1 MILSQHG
8 NKVNKRLLIMNAVIG
23 DQLSCF
29 SDIHLDDVELVSVK
43 RQKFDNI
50 KDLSTNFI
58 KSREVLKLQWHQDL
72 DDSWTIQENLPEL
85 LDASFRSM
93 LVDLILESGEMLGSL
108 VDCKKIGVRIATLRS
123 PMCPLFH
130 VDNIRCRMLIT
141 LCGEGTQWISNQDV
155 DWEILLDRDNKDI
168 PIKENADI
176 KQLATGHWSL
186 LKGGAWDDYFNG
198 VVHRSPHDEKD
209 RLILSIDPLFDL

>member
-1 MILSQHG
+1 
-8 NKVNKRLLIMNAVIG
+8 MNSVTG

-43 RQKFDNI
+43 RQKFDSI

-72 DDSWTIQENLPEL
+72 DDSWTIQENLPES
-85 LDASFRSM
+85 LDTSFRSM

-155 DWEILLDRDNKDI
+155 DWEILLDRDNKDL

-176 KQLATGHWSL
+176 KQMVTGHWSL
-186 LKGGAWDDYFNG
+186 LKGGAWNDKFNG

>member
-1 MILSQHG
+1 
-8 NKVNKRLLIMNAVIG
+8 MNAVIG

-29 SDIHLDDVELVSVK
+29 SDIHLDDVELVSIN
-43 RQKFDNI
+43 RQKFDI
-50 KDLSTNFI
+50 MKDLSANFI

-72 DDSWTIQENLPEL
+72 DDSWTIQENLPES
-85 LDASFRSM
+85 LDTSFRSM
-93 LVDLILESGEMLGSL
+93 LINLILESGEMLGSL
-108 VDCKKIGVRIATLRS
+108 VDCKKIGVRMATLRS

-141 LCGEGTQWISNQDV
+141 LCGGGTQWISNQDV
-155 DWEILLDRDNKDI
+155 DWEIFLDRENKDI
-168 PIKENADI
+168 PIMENADI

-186 LKGGAWDDYFNG
+186 LKGGAWNDKFNG

-209 RLILSIDPLFDL
+209 RLILSIDPIFDL

>member
-1 MILSQHG
+1 
-8 NKVNKRLLIMNAVIG
+8 MNAVTG

-29 SDIHLDDVELVSVK
+29 SDIHLDDVELVSIK
-43 RQKFDNI
+43 RQKFDTI

-72 DDSWTIQENLPEL
+72 DDSWTIQENLPES
-85 LDASFRSM
+85 LDTSFRSM
-93 LVDLILESGEMLGSL
+93 LVNLILESGEMLGSL

-141 LCGEGTQWISNQDV
+141 LYGEGTQWISNQDV
-155 DWEILLDRDNKDI
+155 DWGVFLDRENKNI

-186 LKGGAWDDYFNG
+186 LKGGAWNDNFNG

-209 RLILSIDPLFDL
+209 RLILSLDPIFDL

>member
-1 MILSQHG
+1 
-8 NKVNKRLLIMNAVIG
+8 MNAVIG
-23 DQLSCF
+23 DRLSCF

-43 RQKFDNI
+43 RQKFDTI
-50 KDLSTNFI
+50 KDLSSNFI

-72 DDSWTIQENLPEL
+72 DDSKAIQEILPESVKT
-85 LDASFRSM
+85 SFRSI

-108 VDCKKIGVRIATLRS
+108 VDCKKIGVRMATLRS

-141 LCGEGTQWISNQDV
+141 LCGDGTQWISNQDV
-155 DWEILLDRDNKDI
+155 DWEIFLDRENKDI
-168 PIKENADI
+168 PIMENADI

-186 LKGGAWDDYFNG
+186 LKGGAWNDKFNG

-209 RLILSIDPLFDL
+209 RLILSIDPIFDL

>member
-1 MILSQHG
+1 
-8 NKVNKRLLIMNAVIG
+8 MNAVIG
-23 DQLSCF
+23 DRLSCF
-29 SDIHLDDVELVSVK
+29 SDIHLDDVELVSIN

-50 KDLSTNFI
+50 KDLSSSFI

-72 DDSWTIQENLPEL
+72 DDSWTIQENIPESL
-85 LDASFRSM
+85 ETPFRSM
-93 LVDLILESGEMLGSL
+93 LVNLILESGEMLGSFL
-108 VDCKKIGVRIATLRS
+108 DCKKIGVRIVTLRS

-141 LCGEGTQWISNQDV
+141 LYGEGTQWISNQDV
-155 DWEILLDRDNKDI
+155 DWEVFLDRENKDI

-186 LKGGAWDDYFNG
+186 LKGGAWNDKFNG

-209 RLILSIDPLFDL
+209 RLILSIDPIFDL

>member
-1 MILSQHG
+1 
-8 NKVNKRLLIMNAVIG
+8 MNAVIG

-29 SDIHLDDVELVSVK
+29 SDIHLDDVELVSIK
-43 RQKFDNI
+43 RQKFDTI

-72 DDSWTIQENLPEL
+72 NDSRKIQEIFPESVET
-85 LDASFRSM
+85 SFRSM
-93 LVDLILESGEMLGSL
+93 LIDLILESGEVLRSL

-141 LCGEGTQWISNQDV
+141 LYGEGTQWISNQDV
-155 DWEILLDRDNKDI
+155 DWEIFLDRENKDI

-186 LKGGAWDDYFNG
+186 LKGGAWNNNFNG

>member
-1 MILSQHG
+1 
-8 NKVNKRLLIMNAVIG
+8 MNAVIG

-29 SDIHLDDVELVSVK
+29 SDIHLDDVELVSIN
-43 RQKFDNI
+43 RQKFDI
-50 KDLSTNFI
+50 MKDLSANFI

-72 DDSWTIQENLPEL
+72 DDSWMIQENLPES
-85 LDASFRSM
+85 LDTSFRLM
-93 LVDLILESGEMLGSL
+93 LVNLILESGEILGSL

-141 LCGEGTQWISNQDV
+141 LCGDGTQWISNQDV
-155 DWEILLDRDNKDI
+155 DWEIFLDRENKDI
-168 PIKENADI
+168 PIMENADI

-186 LKGGAWDDYFNG
+186 LKGGAWNDNFNG

-209 RLILSIDPLFDL
+209 RLILSLDPIFDLRSRI

>member
-1 MILSQHG
+1 M
-8 NKVNKRLLIMNAVIG
+8 MNSVIG
-23 DQLSCF
+23 DQISCF

-43 RQKFDNI
+43 RQKFDTI
-50 KDLSTNFI
+50 KDLSSNFI

-72 DDSWTIQENLPEL
+72 DDSMAIQEMLPESVKT
-85 LDASFRSM
+85 SFRSI
-93 LVDLILESGEMLGSL
+93 LIDLILESGEMLGSL
-108 VDCKKIGVRIATLRS
+108 VDCKKIGVRMATLRS

-141 LCGEGTQWISNQDV
+141 LCGDGTQWISNQDV
-155 DWEILLDRDNKDI
+155 DWEIFLDRENKDI
-168 PIKENADI
+168 PIMENADI

-186 LKGGAWDDYFNG
+186 LKGGAWNDKFNG

-209 RLILSIDPLFDL
+209 RLILSIDPIFDL

>member
-1 MILSQHG
+1 
-8 NKVNKRLLIMNAVIG
+8 MNSVIG

-43 RQKFDNI
+43 RQKFDTI
-50 KDLSTNFI
+50 RDLSTNFI
-58 KSREVLKLQWHQDL
+58 KSREVLKLQWYQDL
-72 DDSWTIQENLPEL
+72 NDSRKIQEILPESVETSL
-85 LDASFRSM
+85 RSM
-93 LVDLILESGEMLGSL
+93 LIDLILESGEMLESIL
-108 VDCKKIGVRIATLRS
+108 DCKKIGVRIATLRS

-130 VDNIRCRMLIT
+130 VDNIKCRILIT

-155 DWEILLDRDNKDI
+155 DWEVFLDRENKDV

-186 LKGGAWDDYFNG
+186 LKGSAWNNNFNG

-209 RLILSIDPLFDL
+209 RLILSIDPIFEL

>member
-1 MILSQHG
+1 M
-8 NKVNKRLLIMNAVIG
+8 MNSVIG
-23 DQLSCF
+23 DQLACF
-29 SDIHLDDVELVSVK
+29 KDIHLDDVELVSVK
-43 RQKFDNI
+43 RQKFDTI

-72 DDSWTIQENLPEL
+72 NDFRTIQEIFPESVET
-85 LDASFRSM
+85 SFRSM
-93 LVDLILESGEMLGSL
+93 LIDLILESGEMLGSL

-130 VDNIRCRMLIT
+130 VDNIKCRMLIT

-155 DWEILLDRDNKDI
+155 DWEIFLDRENKDI

-186 LKGGAWDDYFNG
+186 LKGGAWNNNFNG

-209 RLILSIDPLFDL
+209 RLILSIDPLFGL

>member
-1 MILSQHG
+1 
-8 NKVNKRLLIMNAVIG
+8 MNAVIG

-43 RQKFDNI
+43 RQKFDTI
-50 KDLSTNFI
+50 KDLSSNFI

-72 DDSWTIQENLPEL
+72 DDSTAIQEILPESVKT
-85 LDASFRSM
+85 SFRSI

-108 VDCKKIGVRIATLRS
+108 VDCKKIGVRMATLRS

-141 LCGEGTQWISNQDV
+141 LYGEGTQWISNQDV
-155 DWEILLDRDNKDI
+155 DWEVFLDRENKDI
-168 PIKENADI
+168 PIKKNADI

-186 LKGGAWDDYFNG
+186 LKGGAWNNNFNG

-209 RLILSIDPLFDL
+209 RLILSIDPIFEL

>member
-1 MILSQHG
+1 
-8 NKVNKRLLIMNAVIG
+8 MNAVIG

-29 SDIHLDDVELVSVK
+29 SDIHLDDVELVSIK
-43 RQKFDNI
+43 RQKCDTI
-50 KDLSTNFI
+50 KDLSANFI

-72 DDSWTIQENLPEL
+72 DASWTIQENLPES
-85 LDASFRSM
+85 LDTSFRSM
-93 LVDLILESGEMLGSL
+93 LVNLILQSGEILGSL

-141 LCGEGTQWISNQDV
+141 LYGEGTQWISNQDV
-155 DWEILLDRDNKDI
+155 DWEVFLDRENKDI

-176 KQLATGHWSL
+176 KQLATGHLSL
-186 LKGGAWDDYFNG
+186 LKGGAWNSNFNG
-198 VVHRSPHDEKD
+198 VVHRSPHDEND
-209 RLILSIDPLFDL
+209 RLILSIDTLFEL

>member
-1 MILSQHG
+1 
-8 NKVNKRLLIMNAVIG
+8 MNSVIG
-23 DQLSCF
+23 DQLNCF
-29 SDIHLDDVELVSVK
+29 LDIHLDDVELVSVK
-43 RQKFDNI
+43 RQKFDTIEN
-50 KDLSTNFI
+50 LSANYI
-58 KSREVLKLQWHQDL
+58 KSREVLKLQWDQDL
-72 DDSWTIQENLPEL
+72 DDSWAIQENLPES
-85 LDASFRSM
+85 LDISFRSM
-93 LVDLILESGEMLGSL
+93 LVDLIEENGEILGSL

-130 VDNIRCRMLIT
+130 VDNIKCRMLIT
-141 LCGEGTQWISNQDV
+141 LCGEGTQWISNKDV

-168 PIKENADI
+168 PIKKNADI

>member
-1 MILSQHG
+1 
-8 NKVNKRLLIMNAVIG
+8 MNAVTG

-43 RQKFDNI
+43 RQKFDTI
-50 KDLSTNFI
+50 KDISSDFI

-72 DDSWTIQENLPEL
+72 DDSKAIQEILPESVKT
-85 LDASFRSM
+85 SFRSI

-141 LCGEGTQWISNQDV
+141 LYGEGTQWISNQDV
-155 DWEILLDRDNKDI
+155 DWEIFLDRENKDI

-186 LKGGAWDDYFNG
+186 LKGGAWNDNFNG

-209 RLILSIDPLFDL
+209 RLILSIDPIFDL

>member
-1 MILSQHG
+1 
-8 NKVNKRLLIMNAVIG
+8 MNAVIG

-29 SDIHLDDVELVSVK
+29 SDIHLDDVELVSIN
-43 RQKFDNI
+43 RQKFDTI
-50 KDLSTNFI
+50 KYISSDFI
-58 KSREVLKLQWHQDL
+58 KSREVLKLQWHQDF
-72 DDSWTIQENLPEL
+72 DDSKALQEILPESVKT
-85 LDASFRSM
+85 SFRSI

-108 VDCKKIGVRIATLRS
+108 VDCKKIGVRMATLSS

-141 LCGEGTQWISNQDV
+141 LYGEGTQWISNQDV
-155 DWEILLDRDNKDI
+155 DWEVFLDRENKDI

-176 KQLATGHWSL
+176 KQLVTGHWSL
-186 LKGGAWDDYFNG
+186 LKGGAWNDKFNG

-209 RLILSIDPLFDL
+209 RLILSIDPIFDL

>member
-1 MILSQHG
+1 
-8 NKVNKRLLIMNAVIG
+8 MNAVIG

-29 SDIHLDDVELVSVK
+29 SDIHLDDVELVSIN
-43 RQKFDNI
+43 RQKFDI
-50 KDLSTNFI
+50 MKDLSSNFI

-72 DDSWTIQENLPEL
+72 DDSKAIQEILPESVKT
-85 LDASFRSM
+85 SFRSI

-108 VDCKKIGVRIATLRS
+108 VDCKKIGVRMATLRS

-155 DWEILLDRDNKDI
+155 DWEVFLDRENKDI

-176 KQLATGHWSL
+176 KQLVTGHWSL
-186 LKGGAWDDYFNG
+186 LKGGAWNDKFNG

-209 RLILSIDPLFDL
+209 RLISSIDPIFDL

>member
-1 MILSQHG
+1 
-8 NKVNKRLLIMNAVIG
+8 MNAVIG

-43 RQKFDNI
+43 RQKFDTI
-50 KDLSTNFI
+50 KDLSSNFI

-72 DDSWTIQENLPEL
+72 DDSKAIQEILP
-85 LDASFRSM
+85 DSVKTSFRSI
-93 LVDLILESGEMLGSL
+93 LVDLILESGETLGSL
-108 VDCKKIGVRIATLRS
+108 VDCKKIGVRMATLRS

-141 LCGEGTQWISNQDV
+141 LCGDGTQWISNQDV
-155 DWEILLDRDNKDI
+155 DWEIFLDRENKDI
-168 PIKENADI
+168 PIIENADI
-176 KQLATGHWSL
+176 KQLTTGHWSL
-186 LKGGAWDDYFNG
+186 LKGGAWNDKFNG

-209 RLILSIDPLFDL
+209 RLILSIDPIFDL

>member
-1 MILSQHG
+1 
-8 NKVNKRLLIMNAVIG
+8 MNAVIG

-29 SDIHLDDVELVSVK
+29 SDIHLDDVELVSIK
-43 RQKFDNI
+43 RQKFDAI

-58 KSREVLKLQWHQDL
+58 QSREFLKLQWDQDL
-72 DDSWTIQENLPEL
+72 ENSWTVQENLPES
-85 LDASFRSM
+85 LDTSFSSM

-108 VDCKKIGVRIATLRS
+108 VDCKRIGVRIATLRS

-155 DWEILLDRDNKDI
+155 DWEVFLDRENKDI

-176 KQLATGHWSL
+176 KQLATSYWSL
-186 LKGGAWDDYFNG
+186 LKGRAWNDNFNG
-198 VVHRSPHDEKD
+198 VVHRSPPDEKD
-209 RLILSIDPLFDL
+209 RLILSIDPVFDL

>member
-1 MILSQHG
+1 
-8 NKVNKRLLIMNAVIG
+8 MNAVTG

-29 SDIHLDDVELVSVK
+29 SDIHLDDVELVSIK
-43 RQKFDNI
+43 RQKFDTI

-72 DDSWTIQENLPEL
+72 DDSWTIQENLPES
-85 LDASFRSM
+85 LDTSFRSM
-93 LVDLILESGEMLGSL
+93 LVNLILESGEMLGSL

-141 LCGEGTQWISNQDV
+141 LYGEGTQWISNQDV
-155 DWEILLDRDNKDI
+155 DWEVFLDRKNKDI

-186 LKGGAWDDYFNG
+186 LKGGAWNDNFNG

-209 RLILSIDPLFDL
+209 RLILSIAPIFDL

>member
-1 MILSQHG
+1 
-8 NKVNKRLLIMNAVIG
+8 MNAVIG
-23 DQLSCF
+23 DQLNCF
-29 SDIHLDDVELVSVK
+29 SDIHLDDVELVSIK
-43 RQKFDNI
+43 RQKFDTI

-58 KSREVLKLQWHQDL
+58 KSRGVLKLQWHQDL
-72 DDSWTIQENLPEL
+72 DDSWTIQENLPES
-85 LDASFRSM
+85 LDTSFRSM

-130 VDNIRCRMLIT
+130 VDNIKCRMLIT

-176 KQLATGHWSL
+176 KQMVTGHWSL
-186 LKGGAWDDYFNG
+186 LKGGAWNDKFNG

-209 RLILSIDPLFDL
+209 RLILSIDPIFDL

>member
-1 MILSQHG
+1 M
-8 NKVNKRLLIMNAVIG
+8 MNAVIG

-43 RQKFDNI
+43 RQKFDTI
-50 KDLSTNFI
+50 KDLSSNFI

-72 DDSWTIQENLPEL
+72 DDSKAIQEILPESVKT
-85 LDASFRSM
+85 SFRSM

-141 LCGEGTQWISNQDV
+141 LWR
-155 DWEILLDRDNKDI
+155 W
-168 PIKENADI
+168 NAMD
-176 KQLATGHWSL
+176 
-186 LKGGAWDDYFNG
+186 LKS
-198 VVHRSPHDEKD
+198 R
-209 RLILSIDPLFDL
+209 R

>member
-1 MILSQHG
+1 
-8 NKVNKRLLIMNAVIG
+8 MNSVTG

-43 RQKFDNI
+43 RQKFNTI
-50 KDLSTNFI
+50 KDLSINFI
-58 KSREVLKLQWHQDL
+58 KSREVLKLQWQQDL
-72 DDSWTIQENLPEL
+72 DDSRTIQEILPESVET
-85 LDASFRSM
+85 SFRSM
-93 LVDLILESGEMLGSL
+93 LVDLILESGEVLGSL
-108 VDCKKIGVRIATLRS
+108 VDCKKIGVRVATLRS

-155 DWEILLDRDNKDI
+155 DWEVFLDKENKDI
-168 PIKENADI
+168 PIKENVDI
-176 KQLATGHWSL
+176 KQLATGYWSL
-186 LKGGAWDDYFNG
+186 LKGGAWNDNFIG

-209 RLILSIDPLFDL
+209 RLILSIDPIFDL

>member
-1 MILSQHG
+1 
-8 NKVNKRLLIMNAVIG
+8 MNSVIG

-43 RQKFDNI
+43 MQKFDTI

-58 KSREVLKLQWHQDL
+58 KSREVLKLKWHQDL
-72 DDSWTIQENLPEL
+72 NDSRTIQEILPESVEK
-85 LDASFRSM
+85 SFRSM
-93 LVDLILESGEMLGSL
+93 LIDLVLESGEMLGSL
-108 VDCKKIGVRIATLRS
+108 VDCKKIGVRTATLRS

-141 LCGEGTQWISNQDV
+141 LCGGGTQWISNQDV
-155 DWEILLDRDNKDI
+155 DWEIFLDRENKDI
-168 PIKENADI
+168 PIMENADI

-186 LKGGAWDDYFNG
+186 LKGGAWNDKFNG

-209 RLILSIDPLFDL
+209 RLILSIDPIFDL

>member
-29 SDIHLDDVELVSVK
+29 SDIYLDDVELVSIK
-43 RQKFDNI
+43 RQKFDTI

-72 DDSWTIQENLPEL
+72 DDSSTIQANLPES
-85 LDASFRSM
+85 LDTSFRSM

-155 DWEILLDRDNKDI
+155 DWEVFLDRENKDI

-176 KQLATGHWSL
+176 KQMVTGYWSL
-186 LKGGAWDDYFNG
+186 LKGGAWNDNFNG
-198 VVHRSPHDEKD
+198 IVHRSPHDEKD

>member
-1 MILSQHG
+1 M
-8 NKVNKRLLIMNAVIG
+8 MNAVIG

-43 RQKFDNI
+43 RQKFDTI
-50 KDLSTNFI
+50 KDLSSNFI

-72 DDSWTIQENLPEL
+72 DDSKAIQEILPESVKT
-85 LDASFRSM
+85 SFRSI

-108 VDCKKIGVRIATLRS
+108 VDCKKIGVRMATLRS

-141 LCGEGTQWISNQDV
+141 LCGGGTQWISNQDV
-155 DWEILLDRDNKDI
+155 DWEIFLDRENKDI
-168 PIKENADI
+168 PIMENADI

-186 LKGGAWDDYFNG
+186 LKGGAWNDKFNG
-198 VVHRSPHDEKD
+198 VGHRSPHDEKD
-209 RLILSIDPLFDL
+209 RLILSIDPIFDL

>member
-1 MILSQHG
+1 MIS
-8 NKVNKRLLIMNAVIG
+8 VIG

-29 SDIHLDDVELVSVK
+29 TDIHLYDVELVSVK
-43 RQKFDNI
+43 RQKFDTI

-72 DDSWTIQENLPEL
+72 NDSRTIQEILPESVEK
-85 LDASFRSM
+85 SFRSM
-93 LVDLILESGEMLGSL
+93 LIDLVLESGEMLGSL
-108 VDCKKIGVRIATLRS
+108 LNCKKIGVRIATLRS

-130 VDNIRCRMLIT
+130 VDNIKCRMLIT
-141 LCGEGTQWISNQDV
+141 LCGSGTQWISDQDV
-155 DWEILLDRDNKDI
+155 DWEVFLDRENKNV

-186 LKGGAWDDYFNG
+186 LKGGAWNNNFNG

>member
-1 MILSQHG
+1 
-8 NKVNKRLLIMNAVIG
+8 MNAVIG

-29 SDIHLDDVELVSVK
+29 SDIHLDDVELVSIK
-43 RQKFDNI
+43 RQKFDAI

-58 KSREVLKLQWHQDL
+58 QSREFLKLQWDQDL
-72 DDSWTIQENLPEL
+72 ENSWTVQENLPES
-85 LDASFRSM
+85 LDTSFSSM

-108 VDCKKIGVRIATLRS
+108 VDCKRIGVRIATLRS

-155 DWEILLDRDNKDI
+155 DWEVFLDRENKDI

-176 KQLATGHWSL
+176 KQLATSYWSL
-186 LKGGAWDDYFNG
+186 LKGGAWNDNFNG
-198 VVHRSPHDEKD
+198 VVHRSPPDKKD
-209 RLILSIDPLFDL
+209 RLILSIYPVFDL

>member
-1 MILSQHG
+1 
-8 NKVNKRLLIMNAVIG
+8 MNAVTG

-29 SDIHLDDVELVSVK
+29 SDIHLDDVELVSIK
-43 RQKFDNI
+43 RQKFDTI

-72 DDSWTIQENLPEL
+72 DDSWTIQENLPES
-85 LDASFRSM
+85 LDTSFRSM
-93 LVDLILESGEMLGSL
+93 LVNLILESGEMLGSL

-141 LCGEGTQWISNQDV
+141 LYGEGTQWISNQDV
-155 DWEILLDRDNKDI
+155 DWEVFLDRENKDI

-186 LKGGAWDDYFNG
+186 LKGGAWNDNFNG

-209 RLILSIDPLFDL
+209 RLILSLDPIFDL

>member
-1 MILSQHG
+1 
-8 NKVNKRLLIMNAVIG
+8 MNAVIG

-43 RQKFDNI
+43 RQKFDTI
-50 KDLSTNFI
+50 KDISSDFI

-72 DDSWTIQENLPEL
+72 DDSKAIQEILPESVKT
-85 LDASFRSM
+85 SFRSI
-93 LVDLILESGEMLGSL
+93 LVDLILESGEILGSL
-108 VDCKKIGVRIATLRS
+108 VDCKKIGVRMATLRS

-141 LCGEGTQWISNQDV
+141 LYGEGTQWISNQDV
-155 DWEILLDRDNKDI
+155 DWEVFLDRENKDI

-186 LKGGAWDDYFNG
+186 LKGGAWNDNFNG

-209 RLILSIDPLFDL
+209 RLILSLDPIFDL

>member
-1 MILSQHG
+1 
-8 NKVNKRLLIMNAVIG
+8 MNSVIG

-43 RQKFDNI
+43 WQKFDTVR
-50 KDLSTNFI
+50 DLSTNFI
-58 KSREVLKLQWHQDL
+58 KSRQVLKLQWHQDL
-72 DDSWTIQENLPEL
+72 NDSRKIQKILPESVET
-85 LDASFRSM
+85 SFRSM
-93 LVDLILESGEMLGSL
+93 LIDLILESGEMLGSL
-108 VDCKKIGVRIATLRS
+108 VGCKKIGVRIATLRS

-130 VDNIRCRMLIT
+130 VDNIKCRILIT

-155 DWEILLDRDNKDI
+155 DWEVFLDRENKEV

-176 KQLATGHWSL
+176 RQLATGHWSL
-186 LKGGAWDDYFNG
+186 LKGGAWNNNFNG

-209 RLILSIDPLFDL
+209 RLILSIDPIFEL

>member
-1 MILSQHG
+1 
-8 NKVNKRLLIMNAVIG
+8 MNAVIG

-29 SDIHLDDVELVSVK
+29 SDIHLDDVELVSIN
-43 RQKFDNI
+43 RQKFDI
-50 KDLSTNFI
+50 MKDLSANFI

-72 DDSWTIQENLPEL
+72 DDSKAIQEILPESVKT
-85 LDASFRSM
+85 SFRSI

-108 VDCKKIGVRIATLRS
+108 VDCKKIGVRMATLRS

-141 LCGEGTQWISNQDV
+141 LCGGGTQWISNQDV
-155 DWEILLDRDNKDI
+155 DWEIFLDRENKDI
-168 PIKENADI
+168 PIMENADI

-186 LKGGAWDDYFNG
+186 LKGGAWNDKFNG

-209 RLILSIDPLFDL
+209 RLILSIDPIFDL

>member
-1 MILSQHG
+1 
-8 NKVNKRLLIMNAVIG
+8 
-23 DQLSCF
+23 
-29 SDIHLDDVELVSVK
+29 
-43 RQKFDNI
+43 
-50 KDLSTNFI
+50 
-58 KSREVLKLQWHQDL
+58 
-72 DDSWTIQENLPEL
+72 
-85 LDASFRSM
+85 M

-155 DWEILLDRDNKDI
+155 DWEILLDRDNKDL

-176 KQLATGHWSL
+176 KQIVTGHWSL
-186 LKGGAWDDYFNG
+186 LKGGAWNDNFNG

-209 RLILSIDPLFDL
+209 RLILSIDPIFDL

>member
-1 MILSQHG
+1 M
-8 NKVNKRLLIMNAVIG
+8 MNAVIG

-43 RQKFDNI
+43 RQKFDTI
-50 KDLSTNFI
+50 KDLSSNFI

-72 DDSWTIQENLPEL
+72 DDSKAIQEILPESVKT
-85 LDASFRSM
+85 SFRSI

-108 VDCKKIGVRIATLRS
+108 IDCKKIGVRMATLRS

-141 LCGEGTQWISNQDV
+141 LCGGGTQWISNQDV
-155 DWEILLDRDNKDI
+155 DWEIFLDRENKDI
-168 PIKENADI
+168 PIMENADI

-186 LKGGAWDDYFNG
+186 LKGGAWNDKFNG

-209 RLILSIDPLFDL
+209 RLILSIDPIFDL

>member
-1 MILSQHG
+1 M
-8 NKVNKRLLIMNAVIG
+8 MNAVIG

-43 RQKFDNI
+43 RQKFDTI
-50 KDLSTNFI
+50 KDLCSNFI

-72 DDSWTIQENLPEL
+72 DDSKALQEILPESVKT
-85 LDASFRSM
+85 SFRSI

-108 VDCKKIGVRIATLRS
+108 VDCKKIGVRMATLRS

-130 VDNIRCRMLIT
+130 VDNIKCRMLIT

-155 DWEILLDRDNKDI
+155 DWEIFLDRENKDI
-168 PIKENADI
+168 PIMENADI

-186 LKGGAWDDYFNG
+186 LKGGAWNDKFNG

-209 RLILSIDPLFDL
+209 RLILSIDPIFDL

>member
-1 MILSQHG
+1 
-8 NKVNKRLLIMNAVIG
+8 MNAVIG

-43 RQKFDNI
+43 RQKFDTI
-50 KDLSTNFI
+50 KDLSSNFI

-72 DDSWTIQENLPEL
+72 DDSKALQEILPESVKT
-85 LDASFRSM
+85 SFRSI
-93 LVDLILESGEMLGSL
+93 LVDLILESGEILGSL
-108 VDCKKIGVRIATLRS
+108 VDCKKIGVRMATLRS

-141 LCGEGTQWISNQDV
+141 LCGDGTQWISNQDV
-155 DWEILLDRDNKDI
+155 DWEIFLDRENKDI
-168 PIKENADI
+168 PIMENGDI

-186 LKGGAWDDYFNG
+186 LKGGAWNDKFNG

-209 RLILSIDPLFDL
+209 RLILSIDPIFDL

>member
-1 MILSQHG
+1 
-8 NKVNKRLLIMNAVIG
+8 MNAVTG

-43 RQKFDNI
+43 RQKFDSI

-72 DDSWTIQENLPEL
+72 DDSWTIQENLPES
-85 LDASFRSM
+85 LDTSFRSM

-155 DWEILLDRDNKDI
+155 DWEILLDRDNKDL

-176 KQLATGHWSL
+176 KQMVTGHWSL
-186 LKGGAWDDYFNG
+186 LKGGAWNDKFNG